1 MGRLGLRVVLILGQ
15 SSDEHTVVT
24 WERLDISLSD
34 PTPNLHLH
42 FNKIPGDREHMK
54 VWEIRL

>member
-42 FNKIPGDREHMK
+42 FITRSQGIVNT
-54 VWEIRL
+54 